1 MSTVPYR
8 LKYKLSAMEAN
19 DKRKKENI
27 CDFYGYILYLI
38 YDQKYNILRVRPY
51 KGE

>member
-19 DKRKKENI
+19 DKRKKKI
-27 CDFYGYILYLI
+27 FATFMDTFYLI

-51 KGE
+51 QGE